1 MICAQNCTHTHP
13 LLSLYFKLPEL
24 SVTFNIALDL
34 KVTLSLSL
42 ILLIYQSP

>member
-1 MICAQNCTHTHP
+1 MCTELHPHTP
-13 LLSLYFKLPEL
+13 SFVTVKLPEL